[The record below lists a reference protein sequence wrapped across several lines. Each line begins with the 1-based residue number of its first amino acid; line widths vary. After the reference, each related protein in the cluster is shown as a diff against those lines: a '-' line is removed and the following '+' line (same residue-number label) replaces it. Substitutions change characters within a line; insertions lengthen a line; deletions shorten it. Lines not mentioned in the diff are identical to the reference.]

1 MADSD
6 APAAKAGRDEIVRR
20 VKEGQSDAQIR
31 AYFVG
36 RYGEAILLAPPRE
49 GVSGLVWVLPV
60 LAVAAA
66 AAGLALAFRRWQPKH
81 RRASDEDRALVD
93 QALQSAGPVDP

>member
-6 APAAKAGRDEIVRR
+6 APAAEAGREEILRR
-20 VKEGQSDAQIR
+20 VKEGQSDAEIR
-31 AYFVG
+31 AYFVD
-36 RYGEAILLAPPRE
+36 RYTEAILLAPPRR
-49 GVSGLVWVLPV
+49 GVSALVWVLPV

-66 AAGLALAFRRWQPKH
+66 GAGLTVAFRRWQPGH

-93 QALQSAGPVDP
+93 EALSS